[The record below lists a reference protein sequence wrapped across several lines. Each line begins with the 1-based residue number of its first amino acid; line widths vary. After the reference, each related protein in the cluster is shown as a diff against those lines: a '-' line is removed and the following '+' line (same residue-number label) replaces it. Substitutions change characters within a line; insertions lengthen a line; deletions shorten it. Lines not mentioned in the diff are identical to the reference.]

1 MVLYSEMH
9 ELSYFTIGL
18 ITGTALVLSFVL
30 TILVRFGALRFGYV
44 SIPREERW
52 SNRPVALMGGV
63 SVYLSFTILFFVF
76 GFQEFSLIWLGGTI
90 MFLTGLF
97 DDIFELKP
105 IVKFLLQF
113 VAASVLLLGNY
124 SLVYSWPF
132 WVSIPLTYF
141 WIIGITNG
149 LNLIDNM
156 DGLAAGTSMII
167 ALVFSLLA
175 YKLGNVEVAMVSFL
189 LSGAI
194 GGFLLLNYYPA
205 RIFMGDSGSLFI
217 GYMMASLP
225 MLFSSQ
231 LVEFG
236 GVSALILVIAIC
248 ILPIYDT
255 SMVTM
260 LRIFKGRSPSQ
271 GGKDHTSHRLVFAGL
286 SERSAVHVLYLISI
300 FFGAIVLMF
309 YPNND
314 VVFYLLFSAGV
325 VGLFYFGLFLSR
337 LDVYGDKNFSKI
349 ENIIHKVS
357 PSFKK
362 RIHFIFMLAD
372 VILIIVAYTLAHIL
386 RFAQWNEVIESL
398 VISQL
403 PIVIITKI
411 LILAVF
417 GIYRIVWG
425 YAGVYDLMTLF
436 LGVVSSAL
444 VTWFTLS
451 LFIAEGSS
459 VHFRILIIDS
469 LLFFILIAATR
480 FALKTLRS
488 LITVANKGKK
498 RALLYGA
505 GDTGCLALTQIRQAP
520 RLNIKPVGFLD
531 DSPYKINGKV
541 QGLRILGDIDQLSE
555 VIKEYRIDEV
565 LITTVKLR
573 KDRLKKVRVT
583 CAEMNVRCKIF
594 SASFSDLEVGK
605 QTVVESDTLNS
616 GDHENA
622 E

>member
-9 ELSYFTIGL
+9 ELPYFTIGL
-18 ITGTALVLSFVL
+18 IAGTALVLSFLL
-30 TILVRFGALRFGYV
+30 TILVRFFALKFGYV
-44 SIPREERW
+44 SIPRQERW

-63 SVYLSFTILFFVF
+63 SVYLSFTILFFFF
-76 GFQEFSLIWLGGTI
+76 GLEQFMLVWLGGTI

-97 DDIFELKP
+97 DDVFELKP
-105 IVKFLLQF
+105 IIKFLLQF
-113 VAASVLLLGNY
+113 VAASVLLMGNY

-132 WVSIPLTYF
+132 WISIPLTYF

-167 ALVFSLLA
+167 AIVFSLLA
-175 YKLGNVEVAMVSFL
+175 YKLGNIEVAMVSFL

-194 GGFLLLNYYPA
+194 GGFLLLNYNPA
-205 RIFMGDSGSLFI
+205 KIFMGDSGSLFI
-217 GYMMASLP
+217 GFMMASLP
-225 MLFSSQ
+225 MMFSSQ

-236 GVSALILVIAIC
+236 VVSALILVVAVC

-255 SMVTM
+255 TLVTA

-271 GGKDHTSHRLVFAGL
+271 GGKDHSSHRLVFAGL
-286 SERSAVHVLYLISI
+286 SERSAVHALYLISI
-300 FFGAIVLMF
+300 FFGSIVLVF
-309 YPNND
+309 YPNNEI
-314 VVFYLLFSAGV
+314 VFYLLFSAGM

-337 LDVYGDKNFSKI
+337 LDVYGDLNFSKI
-349 ENIIHKVS
+349 EYIIHKVP

-362 RIHFIFMLAD
+362 RVHFIFMLAD

-386 RFAQWNEVIESL
+386 RYPQWNDAIESL

-403 PIVIITKI
+403 PIIIVTKI
-411 LILAVF
+411 LVLAVF

-436 LGVVSSAL
+436 LAVASSTLVSW
-444 VTWFTLS
+444 VTLS
-451 LFIAEGSS
+451 MSLTEGSS
-459 VHFRILIIDS
+459 VHFRILVIDA
-469 LLFFILIAATR
+469 LLFFILIASAR
-480 FALKTLRS
+480 FTLKTLRS

-505 GDTGCLALTQIRQAP
+505 GDTGCLALSQIRQAP

-541 QGLRILGDIDQLSE
+541 QGLRILGDIDKLTE
-555 VIKEYRIDEV
+555 VIKEHRIDEI

-573 KDRLKKVRVT
+573 KDRFKKVRLT
-583 CAEMNVRCKIF
+583 CAELNVRCKVF
-594 SASFSDLEVGK
+594 SASFSDYDVFEHMMNDSLKNDAE
-605 QTVVESDTLNS
+605 
-616 GDHENA
+616 DHENG
-622 E
+622 